1 MALRGPRPRWAA
13 RPATAAHTAKT
24 DTLTR
29 RPEKV
34 FPSKATPVLQ
44 AQKATEKLKKAI
56 ATLTNQAQR
65 SLTMALPIRKAQTA
79 EHPRHL
85 TAGTNTNRIIQWV
98 GLMIKRLAEAPQP
111 ETMVRQAGM
120 DLAIFIRMAHE
131 SRRVAAEKAETRLRQ
146 PKKLLDAEKAGKA
159 EMVAEAV
166 EALGAVHRGNGG
178 PIKAIP

>member
-1 MALRGPRPRWAA
+1 
-13 RPATAAHTAKT
+13 
-24 DTLTR
+24 
-29 RPEKV
+29 
-34 FPSKATPVLQ
+34 
-44 AQKATEKLKKAI
+44 
-56 ATLTNQAQR
+56 
-65 SLTMALPIRKAQTA
+65 
-79 EHPRHL
+79 
-85 TAGTNTNRIIQWV
+85 
-98 GLMIKRLAEAPQP
+98 MIKRLAEAPQP